1 MLATYDTLYIFKLHV
16 RKTEKQTET
25 NKKNSVTAQIN
36 AMHFS
41 RTQLPQLHVTVLHYV
56 IQTDKYCLILILN
69 DRSDI

>member
-1 MLATYDTLYIFKLHV
+1 MK
-16 RKTEKQTET
+16 
-25 NKKNSVTAQIN
+25 AQIN

-56 IQTDKYCLILILN
+56 IQTDDKYCLILILN